1 MSFTPKALTSK
12 FDYNFSEIKI
22 MIQIQVN
29 KIKLLILFFSTA
41 ICIAVLKIILER
53 EETQIIDFFKSE
65 EIELI
70 SEVMFSK
77 S

>member
-1 MSFTPKALTSK
+1 MS
-12 FDYNFSEIKI
+12 FSEIKI

>member
-1 MSFTPKALTSK
+1 
-12 FDYNFSEIKI
+12 